1 MTFKVLQFLV
11 KRLTQLVLV
20 VLVVSLI
27 VFVLTSVLGNPVY
40 LMVRE
45 NATPEEIA
53 AVSAYLGLDKPLYVQ
68 YWIFVKNVL
77 NGNFGQSYMYHLPAL
92 ALITERLPA
101 TLDIVAVAMVLSIF
115 LGIPLGVWSGAYPK
129 SRFSKSVM
137 AMSIAGISMP
147 SFWIGMVMIYFFGLY
162 LGILP
167 VSGRGETGVIF
178 GITTSL
184 ATADGWAHIILPS
197 ITLAL
202 GNVATIIRLT
212 RAGMQENMR
221 QDYVKFARA
230 KGVPN
235 RKVLFGH
242 ALKNTLIPV
251 VTVFGLQL
259 GNLIAFT
266 TITETIYAWPGIGKM
281 LIDAVT
287 SADRP
292 IIAAYILFVAVMF
305 VFINFV
311 VDLLYVFIDPRIDLQ

>member
-1 MTFKVLQFLV
+1 VASEVLQFLV
-11 KRLTQLVLV
+11 KRLSQLVLV
-20 VLVVSLI
+20 MLAVSLI
-27 VFVLTSVLGNPVY
+27 VFILTSVLGNPVY

-45 NATPEEIA
+45 NATPEEVA
-53 AVSAYLGLDKPLYVQ
+53 AVTAALGLDKPLYVQ
-68 YWIFVKNVL
+68 FFVFIKNAL

-92 ALITERLPA
+92 MLIVERLPA
-101 TLDIVAVAMVLSIF
+101 TLDIVIVAMLLTIVI
-115 LGIPLGVWSGAYPK
+115 GIPLGVWSGAYPK
-129 SRFSKSVM
+129 SKFSKTVM
-137 AMSIAGISMP
+137 GLSIAGISMP

-167 VSGRGETGVIF
+167 VSGRGEVGKIF
-178 GITTSL
+178 GISTSL
-184 ATADGWAHIILPS
+184 ATADGWSHIILPS
-197 ITLAL
+197 LTLAL

-230 KGVPN
+230 KGVPV

-266 TITETIYAWPGIGKM
+266 TITETIYAWPGIGKL

-287 SADRP
+287 SGDRP
-292 IIAAYILFVAVMF
+292 IIAAYILFVAIMF
-305 VFINFV
+305 VVINFV

>member
-1 MTFKVLQFLV
+1 VSFKVLQFLV

-20 VLVVSLI
+20 LLVVSLI

-68 YWIFVKNVL
+68 YCIFVKNVL

-101 TLDIVAVAMVLSIF
+101 TLDIVAVAMALSIF

-129 SRFSKSVM
+129 SRVSKSIM

-184 ATADGWAHIILPS
+184 ATADGWAHIILPAV
-197 ITLAL
+197 TLAL

-266 TITETIYAWPGIGKM
+266 TITETIYAWPGIGKL
-281 LIDAVT
+281 LIDAVA

-292 IIAAYILFVAVMF
+292 IIAAYILFVAAMF
-305 VFINFV
+305 VFINFI

>member
-1 MTFKVLQFLV
+1 MLQFLV
-11 KRLTQLVLV
+11 KRLVQLVLV
-20 VLVVSLI
+20 MVVVSII
-27 VFVLTSVLGNPVY
+27 VFVFTSVMGNPVF

-45 NATPEEIA
+45 NASAEEIA

-68 YWIFVKNVL
+68 YWIFVKNAL
-77 NGNFGQSYMYHLPAL
+77 QGNFGQSYMYHLPAL
-92 ALITERLPA
+92 MLIIERLPA
-101 TLDIVAVAMVLSIF
+101 TLDIVAVAMVLSGVI
-115 LGIPLGVWSGAYPK
+115 GIPLGVLSGAYPK

-137 AMSIAGISMP
+137 AASIAGISMP
-147 SFWIGMVMIYFFGLY
+147 SFWTGMVMIYFFGLVA
-162 LGILP
+162 GVLP
-167 VSGRGETGVIF
+167 VSGRGEVGTVFGV
-178 GITTSL
+178 TTSL

-230 KGVPN
+230 KGVST

-266 TITETIYAWPGIGKM
+266 TITETIFAWPGIGK
-281 LIDAVT
+281 LLVDAVT

-292 IIAAYILFVAVMF
+292 IIAAYILFVAIMF
-305 VFINFV
+305 VFINFI
-311 VDLLYVFIDPRIDLQ
+311 VDLLYIFIDPRIDLQ

>member
-1 MTFKVLQFLV
+1 MLA
-11 KRLTQLVLV
+11 
-20 VLVVSLI
+20 VSLI
-27 VFVLTSVLGNPVY
+27 VFVLTSVMGNPVY

-45 NATPEEIA
+45 NATAEEIA
-53 AVSAYLGLDKPLYVQ
+53 AVTAALGLDKPLYVQ
-68 YWIFVKNVL
+68 FMIFIRNAL
-77 NGNFGQSYMYHLPAL
+77 HGNFGQSYMYHLPAL
-92 ALITERLPA
+92 MLIVARLPA
-101 TLDIVAVAMVLSIF
+101 TLDIVTVARLLTVLM
-115 LGIPLGVWSGAYPK
+115 GIPLGVWSGAYPK
-129 SRFSKSVM
+129 SKFSKSVM
-137 AMSIAGISMP
+137 ALSIAGISMP

-162 LGILP
+162 LGVLP
-167 VSGRGETGVIF
+167 VSGRGETSTLF

-184 ATADGWAHIILPS
+184 ATADGWAHIVLPS

-230 KGVPN
+230 KGVPV
-235 RKVLFGH
+235 RTVLFGH

-266 TITETIYAWPGIGKM
+266 TITETIYAWPGIGKL

-287 SADRP
+287 SGDRP

-305 VFINFV
+305 VVINFV

>member
-1 MTFKVLQFLV
+1 VLQFIV
-11 KRLTQLVLV
+11 KRLAQLVLV
-20 VLVVSLI
+20 MLAVSLI
-27 VFVLTSVLGNPVY
+27 VFVLTSVMGNPVY

-53 AVSAYLGLDKPLYVQ
+53 AVTAALGLDKPLYVQ
-68 YWIFVKNVL
+68 FMIFIRNAL
-77 NGNFGQSYMYHLPAL
+77 HGNFGQSYMYHLPAL
-92 ALITERLPA
+92 MLIVERLPA
-101 TLDIVAVAMVLSIF
+101 TLDIVAVAMILTVLM
-115 LGIPLGVWSGAYPK
+115 GIPLGVWSGAYPK
-129 SRFSKSVM
+129 SKFSKSVM
-137 AMSIAGISMP
+137 ALSIAGISMP
-147 SFWIGMVMIYFFGLY
+147 SFWVGMVMIYFFGLY
-162 LGILP
+162 LGVLP
-167 VSGRGETGVIF
+167 VSGRGETATIF

-230 KGVPN
+230 KGVSVH
-235 RKVLFGH
+235 KVLFGH

-251 VTVFGLQL
+251 VTIFGLQL

-266 TITETIYAWPGIGKM
+266 TITETIYAWPGIGKL

-287 SADRP
+287 SGDRP

-305 VFINFV
+305 VVINFV

>member
-1 MTFKVLQFLV
+1 MV
-11 KRLTQLVLV
+11 
-20 VLVVSLI
+20 VVSII
-27 VFVLTSVLGNPVY
+27 VFVFTSVMGNPVF

-45 NATPEEIA
+45 NASAEEIA

-68 YWIFVKNVL
+68 YWIFVKNAL
-77 NGNFGQSYMYHLPAL
+77 QGNFGQSYMYHLPAL
-92 ALITERLPA
+92 MLIIERLPA
-101 TLDIVAVAMVLSIF
+101 TLDIVAVAMVLSVVI
-115 LGIPLGVWSGAYPK
+115 GIPLGVLSGAYPK

-137 AMSIAGISMP
+137 AASIAGISMP
-147 SFWIGMVMIYFFGLY
+147 SFWTGMVMIYFFGLVA
-162 LGILP
+162 GVLP
-167 VSGRGETGVIF
+167 VSGRGEVGTVFGV
-178 GITTSL
+178 TTSL

-230 KGVPN
+230 KGVST

-266 TITETIYAWPGIGKM
+266 TITETIFAWPGIGK
-281 LIDAVT
+281 LLVDAVT

-292 IIAAYILFVAVMF
+292 IIAAYILFVAIMF
-305 VFINFV
+305 VFINFI
-311 VDLLYVFIDPRIDLQ
+311 VDLLYIFIDPRIDLQ

>member
-1 MTFKVLQFLV
+1 MLQFIV
-11 KRLTQLVLV
+11 KRLAQLVLV
-20 VLVVSLI
+20 MLAVSLI
-27 VFVLTSVLGNPVY
+27 VFVLTSVMGNPVY

-53 AVSAYLGLDKPLYVQ
+53 AVTAALGLDKPLYVQ
-68 YWIFVKNVL
+68 FMIFIRNAL
-77 NGNFGQSYMYHLPAL
+77 HGNFGQSYMYHLPAL
-92 ALITERLPA
+92 MLIVERLPA
-101 TLDIVAVAMVLSIF
+101 TLDIVAVAMILTVLM
-115 LGIPLGVWSGAYPK
+115 GIPLGVWSGAYPK
-129 SRFSKSVM
+129 SKFSKSVM
-137 AMSIAGISMP
+137 ALSIAGISMP
-147 SFWIGMVMIYFFGLY
+147 SFWVGMVMIYFFGLY
-162 LGILP
+162 LGVLP
-167 VSGRGETGVIF
+167 VSGRGETATIF

-230 KGVPN
+230 KGVSVH
-235 RKVLFGH
+235 KVLFGH

-251 VTVFGLQL
+251 VTIFGLQL

-266 TITETIYAWPGIGKM
+266 TITETIYAWPGIGKL

-287 SADRP
+287 SGDRP

-305 VFINFV
+305 VVINFV

>member
-1 MTFKVLQFLV
+1 MLQFLV
-11 KRLTQLVLV
+11 KRLAQLVLV
-20 VLVVSLI
+20 MVVVSII
-27 VFVLTSVLGNPVY
+27 VFVVTSVMGNPVF

-45 NATPEEIA
+45 NASPEEIA

-68 YWIFVKNVL
+68 YWIFVKNAL
-77 NGNFGQSYMYHLPAL
+77 QGNFGQSYMYHLPAL
-92 ALITERLPA
+92 MLIVERLPA
-101 TLDIVAVAMVLSIF
+101 TLDIVAVAMILSIAV
-115 LGIPLGVWSGAYPK
+115 GIPLGVLSGAYPK

-137 AMSIAGISMP
+137 ALSIAGISMP
-147 SFWIGMVMIYFFGLY
+147 SFWTGMVMIYFFGLVV
-162 LGILP
+162 GVLP
-167 VSGRGETGVIF
+167 VSGRGEVGVLF
-178 GITTSL
+178 GIRTSL
-184 ATADGWAHIILPS
+184 ATADGWAHLILPS
-197 ITLAL
+197 ITLAM

-230 KGVPN
+230 KGVPT
-235 RKVLFGH
+235 RRVLFGH

-266 TITETIYAWPGIGKM
+266 TITETIFAWPGIGK
-281 LIDAVT
+281 LLVDAVT

-305 VFINFV
+305 VFINFI
-311 VDLLYVFIDPRIDLQ
+311 VDLLYIFIDPRIDLQ

>member
-1 MTFKVLQFLV
+1 MFRYLIRRFSQL
-11 KRLTQLVLV
+11 LLVLFA
-20 VLVVSLI
+20 VSVI
-27 VFVLTSVLGNPVY
+27 VFIVTSVMGNPVY

-45 NATPEEIA
+45 NATEAEIQ
-53 AVSAYLGLDKPLYVQ
+53 AVIAYLGLDKPLPVQ
-68 YWIFVKNVL
+68 YGIFVKNAL
-77 NGNFGQSYMYHLPAL
+77 QGNFGQSYLYHLPAL
-92 ALITERLPA
+92 KLIVERLPA
-101 TLDIVAVAMVLSIF
+101 TLEIVVVALLLSA
-115 LGIPLGVWSGAYPK
+115 LVGIPLGVLAGAYPK
-129 SRFSKSVM
+129 SSFSSGVM
-137 AMSIAGISMP
+137 AFSIAGISMP
-147 SFWIGMVMIYFFGLY
+147 SFWIGMVLIFFFALY

-167 VSGRGETGVIF
+167 VSGRGEVGTLL

-184 ATADGWAHIILPS
+184 ATLDGWAHIVLPA

-221 QDYVKFARA
+221 QDYVRFARS
-230 KGVPN
+230 KGVPH
-235 RKVLFGH
+235 RKVMFGH

-251 VTVFGLQL
+251 VTIFGLQM

-266 TITETIYAWPGIGKM
+266 TITETIFAWPGMGKL
-281 LIDAVT
+281 LIDAIT

-311 VDLLYVFIDPRIDLQ
+311 VDILYIFIDPRIDLQ

>member
-115 LGIPLGVWSGAYPK
+115 
-129 SRFSKSVM
+129 
-137 AMSIAGISMP
+137 
-147 SFWIGMVMIYFFGLY
+147 

-266 TITETIYAWPGIGKM
+266 TITETIYAWPGIGKL

-305 VFINFV
+305 VFINFI

>member
-1 MTFKVLQFLV
+1 MLQFFARRLV
-11 KRLTQLVLV
+11 QLVLV
-20 VLVVSLI
+20 MFAVSLI

-53 AVSAYLGLDKPLYVQ
+53 AVSAQLGLDKPLYVQ
-68 YWIFVKNVL
+68 YGIFL
-77 NGNFGQSYMYHLPAL
+77 NNALHGRFGQSYMYRLPAL
-92 ALITERLPA
+92 TLIAERLPA
-101 TLDIVAVAMVLSIF
+101 TLDIVAVAMILSIVM
-115 LGIPLGVWSGAYPK
+115 GVPLGVWAGAYPK
-129 SRFSKSVM
+129 SRFSRCVM
-137 AMSIAGISMP
+137 AASIAGISMP
-147 SFWIGMVMIYFFGLY
+147 SFWIGMVMIYLFGLY
-162 LGILP
+162 LGVLP
-167 VSGRGETGVIF
+167 VSGRGAVGTILGVS
-178 GITTSL
+178 TSL
-184 ATADGWAHIILPS
+184 ATADGWAHVVLPS

-221 QDYVKFARA
+221 RDYVKFARA
-230 KGVPN
+230 KGVSTG
-235 RKVLFGH
+235 RVLFGH

-266 TITETIYAWPGIGKM
+266 TITETIYAWPGIGKL
-281 LIDAVT
+281 LIDAVS

-305 VFINFV
+305 VAINFV
-311 VDLLYVFIDPRIDLQ
+311 VDLLYVVIDPRIDLR

>member
-1 MTFKVLQFLV
+1 MLQFLV
-11 KRLTQLVLV
+11 KRLAQLVLV
-20 VLVVSLI
+20 MVVVSII
-27 VFVLTSVLGNPVY
+27 VFVVTSVMANPVF

-45 NATPEEIA
+45 NASPEEIA

-68 YWIFVKNVL
+68 YWIFVKNAL
-77 NGNFGQSYMYHLPAL
+77 QGNFGQSYMYHLPAL
-92 ALITERLPA
+92 MLIAERLPA
-101 TLDIVAVAMVLSIF
+101 TLDIVAVAMILSIAV
-115 LGIPLGVWSGAYPK
+115 GIPLGVLSGAYPK

-137 AMSIAGISMP
+137 ALSIAGISMP
-147 SFWIGMVMIYFFGLY
+147 SFWTGMVMIYFFGLVV
-162 LGILP
+162 GVLP
-167 VSGRGETGVIF
+167 VSGRGEVGVLF
-178 GITTSL
+178 GIRTSL
-184 ATADGWAHIILPS
+184 ATADGWAHLILPS
-197 ITLAL
+197 ITLAM

-230 KGVPN
+230 KGVPT
-235 RKVLFGH
+235 RRVLFGH

-266 TITETIYAWPGIGKM
+266 TITETIFAWPGIGK
-281 LIDAVT
+281 LLVDAVT

-305 VFINFV
+305 VFINFI
-311 VDLLYVFIDPRIDLQ
+311 VDLLYIFIDPRIDLQ

>member
-1 MTFKVLQFLV
+1 MLQFII
-11 KRLTQLVLV
+11 KRLAQLVLV
-20 VLVVSLI
+20 MLAVSLI
-27 VFVLTSVLGNPVY
+27 VFVLTSVMGNPVY

-45 NATPEEIA
+45 NATAEEIA
-53 AVSAYLGLDKPLYVQ
+53 AVTAALGLDKPLYVQ
-68 YWIFVKNVL
+68 FMIFIRNAL
-77 NGNFGQSYMYHLPAL
+77 HGNFGQSYMYHLPAL
-92 ALITERLPA
+92 MLIVERLPA
-101 TLDIVAVAMVLSIF
+101 TLDIVTVAMLLTVLM
-115 LGIPLGVWSGAYPK
+115 GIPLGVWSGAYPK
-129 SRFSKSVM
+129 SKFSKSVM
-137 AMSIAGISMP
+137 ALSIAGISMP

-162 LGILP
+162 LGVLP
-167 VSGRGETGVIF
+167 VSGRGETSTLF

-184 ATADGWAHIILPS
+184 ATADGWAHIVLPS

-230 KGVPN
+230 KGVPV
-235 RKVLFGH
+235 RTVLFGH

-266 TITETIYAWPGIGKM
+266 TITETIYAWPGIGKL

-287 SADRP
+287 SGDRP

-305 VFINFV
+305 VVINFV

>member
-1 MTFKVLQFLV
+1 MV
-11 KRLTQLVLV
+11 
-20 VLVVSLI
+20 VVSII
-27 VFVLTSVLGNPVY
+27 VFVFTSVMGNPVF

-45 NATPEEIA
+45 NASAEEIA

-68 YWIFVKNVL
+68 YWIFVKNAL
-77 NGNFGQSYMYHLPAL
+77 QGNFGQSYMYHLPAL
-92 ALITERLPA
+92 MLIIERLPA
-101 TLDIVAVAMVLSIF
+101 TLDIVAVAMVLSVVI
-115 LGIPLGVWSGAYPK
+115 GIPLGVLSGAYPK

-137 AMSIAGISMP
+137 AASIAGISMP
-147 SFWIGMVMIYFFGLY
+147 SFWTGMVMIYFFGLVA
-162 LGILP
+162 GVLP
-167 VSGRGETGVIF
+167 VSGRGEVGTVFGV
-178 GITTSL
+178 TTSL

-230 KGVPN
+230 KGVST

-266 TITETIYAWPGIGKM
+266 TITETIFAWPGIGK
-281 LIDAVT
+281 LLVDAVT

-292 IIAAYILFVAVMF
+292 IIAAYILFAAIMF
-305 VFINFV
+305 VFINFI
-311 VDLLYVFIDPRIDLQ
+311 VDLLYIFIDPRIDLQ

>member
-1 MTFKVLQFLV
+1 MLQFIV
-11 KRLTQLVLV
+11 KRLAQLVLV
-20 VLVVSLI
+20 MLAVSLI
-27 VFVLTSVLGNPVY
+27 VFVLTSVMGNPVY

-45 NATPEEIA
+45 NATAEEIA
-53 AVSAYLGLDKPLYVQ
+53 AVTAALGLDKPLYVQ
-68 YWIFVKNVL
+68 FMIFIRNAL
-77 NGNFGQSYMYHLPAL
+77 HGNFGQSYMYHLPAL
-92 ALITERLPA
+92 MLIVERLPA
-101 TLDIVAVAMVLSIF
+101 TLDIVTVAMLLTVLM
-115 LGIPLGVWSGAYPK
+115 GIPLGVWSGAYPK
-129 SRFSKSVM
+129 SKFSKSVM
-137 AMSIAGISMP
+137 ALSIAGISMP

-162 LGILP
+162 LGVLP
-167 VSGRGETGVIF
+167 VSGRGETAALF

-184 ATADGWAHIILPS
+184 ATADGWAHIVLPS

-230 KGVPN
+230 KGVPV
-235 RKVLFGH
+235 RTVLFGH

-266 TITETIYAWPGIGKM
+266 TITETIYAWPGIGKL

-287 SADRP
+287 SGDRP

-305 VFINFV
+305 VVINFV

>member
-1 MTFKVLQFLV
+1 MLQFLV
-11 KRLTQLVLV
+11 KRLAQLALGMV
-20 VLVVSLI
+20 VVSII
-27 VFVLTSVLGNPVY
+27 VFVFTSVMGNPVF

-53 AVSAYLGLDKPLYVQ
+53 AVAAYLGLDKPLYVQ
-68 YWIFVKNVL
+68 YGIFVKNAL
-77 NGNFGQSYMYHLPAL
+77 QGNFGQSYMYHLPAL
-92 ALITERLPA
+92 MLIVERLPA
-101 TLDIVAVAMVLSIF
+101 TLDIVAVAMALSIAV
-115 LGIPLGVWSGAYPK
+115 GIPLGVLSGAYPK

-137 AMSIAGISMP
+137 AASIAGISMP
-147 SFWIGMVMIYFFGLY
+147 SFWTGMVMIYFFGLVV
-162 LGILP
+162 GVLP
-167 VSGRGETGVIF
+167 VSGRGEVGTIF

-197 ITLAL
+197 ITLAM

-230 KGVPN
+230 KGVST

-266 TITETIYAWPGIGKM
+266 TITETIFAWPGIGK
-281 LIDAVT
+281 LLVDAVT

-305 VFINFV
+305 VFINFI
-311 VDLLYVFIDPRIDLQ
+311 VDLLYIFIDPRIDLQ

>member
-1 MTFKVLQFLV
+1 MLA
-11 KRLTQLVLV
+11 
-20 VLVVSLI
+20 VSLI
-27 VFVLTSVLGNPVY
+27 VFVLTSVMGNPVY

-45 NATPEEIA
+45 NATAEEIA
-53 AVSAYLGLDKPLYVQ
+53 AVTAALGLDKPLYVQ
-68 YWIFVKNVL
+68 FMIFIRNAL
-77 NGNFGQSYMYHLPAL
+77 HGNFGQSYMYHLPAL
-92 ALITERLPA
+92 MLIVERLPA
-101 TLDIVAVAMVLSIF
+101 TLDIVTVAMLLTVLM
-115 LGIPLGVWSGAYPK
+115 GIPLGVWSGAYPK
-129 SRFSKSVM
+129 SKFSKSVM
-137 AMSIAGISMP
+137 ALSIAGISMP

-162 LGILP
+162 LGVLP
-167 VSGRGETGVIF
+167 VSGRGETSTLF

-184 ATADGWAHIILPS
+184 ATADGWAHIVLPS

-230 KGVPN
+230 KGVPV
-235 RKVLFGH
+235 RTVLFGH

-266 TITETIYAWPGIGKM
+266 TITETIYAWPGIGKL

-287 SADRP
+287 SGDRP

-305 VFINFV
+305 VVINFV

>member
-1 MTFKVLQFLV
+1 MLQFLV
-11 KRLTQLVLV
+11 KRLAQLVLV
-20 VLVVSLI
+20 MVVVSII
-27 VFVLTSVLGNPVY
+27 VFVVTSVMGNPVF

-45 NATPEEIA
+45 NASPEEIA

-68 YWIFVKNVL
+68 YWIFVKNAL
-77 NGNFGQSYMYHLPAL
+77 QGNFGQSYMYHLPAL
-92 ALITERLPA
+92 MLIAERLPA
-101 TLDIVAVAMVLSIF
+101 TLDIVAVAMILSIAV
-115 LGIPLGVWSGAYPK
+115 GIPLGVLSGAYPK

-137 AMSIAGISMP
+137 ALSIAGISMP
-147 SFWIGMVMIYFFGLY
+147 SFWTGMVMIYFFGLVV
-162 LGILP
+162 GVLP
-167 VSGRGETGVIF
+167 VSGRGEVGVLF
-178 GITTSL
+178 GIRTSL
-184 ATADGWAHIILPS
+184 ATADGWAHLILPS
-197 ITLAL
+197 ITLAM

-230 KGVPN
+230 KGVPT
-235 RKVLFGH
+235 RRVLFGH

-266 TITETIYAWPGIGKM
+266 TITETIFAWPGIGK
-281 LIDAVT
+281 LLVDAVT

-305 VFINFV
+305 VFINFI
-311 VDLLYVFIDPRIDLQ
+311 VDLLYIFIDPRIDLQ

>member
-45 NATPEEIA
+45 NAAPEEIA

-197 ITLAL
+197 
-202 GNVATIIRLT
+202 
-212 RAGMQENMR
+212 MQENMR

-305 VFINFV
+305 VFINFI

>member
-1 MTFKVLQFLV
+1 MLQFLV
-11 KRLTQLVLV
+11 KRILQLFFVMIA
-20 VLVVSLI
+20 VSII
-27 VFVLTSVLGNPVY
+27 VFILTSVLGNPVY

-53 AVSAYLGLDKPLYVQ
+53 AVSAALGLDKPLYVQ
-68 YWIFVKNVL
+68 YGIFVKNAL
-77 NGNFGQSYMYHLPAL
+77 HGNFGQSYMYHLPAL
-92 ALITERLPA
+92 MLIAERLPA
-101 TLDIVAVAMVLSIF
+101 TLDIVVVALLLSIIV
-115 LGIPLGVWSGAYPK
+115 GVPLGVWSGAYPN
-129 SRFSKSVM
+129 SRFSKSIM

-147 SFWIGMVMIYFFGLY
+147 SFWIGMVMIYFFALY
-162 LGILP
+162 LGVLP
-167 VSGRGETGVIF
+167 VSGRGEVGVIF
-178 GITTSL
+178 GIRTSL

-197 ITLAL
+197 VTLAL
-202 GNVATIIRLT
+202 GDVATIIRLT

-230 KGVPN
+230 KGVSN

-266 TITETIYAWPGIGKM
+266 TITETIFAWPGIGKL
-281 LIDAVT
+281 LIDAVA

-292 IIAAYILFVAVMF
+292 IIAAYILFVSIMF
-305 VFINFV
+305 VVINFI

>member
-1 MTFKVLQFLV
+1 MLQFIV
-11 KRLTQLVLV
+11 KRLAQLVLV
-20 VLVVSLI
+20 MLAVSLI
-27 VFVLTSVLGNPVY
+27 VFVLTSVMGNPVY

-45 NATPEEIA
+45 NATAEEIA
-53 AVSAYLGLDKPLYVQ
+53 AVTAALGLDKPLYVQ
-68 YWIFVKNVL
+68 FMIFIRNAL
-77 NGNFGQSYMYHLPAL
+77 HGNFGQSYMYHLPAL
-92 ALITERLPA
+92 MLIVERLPA
-101 TLDIVAVAMVLSIF
+101 TLDIVTVAMLLTVLM
-115 LGIPLGVWSGAYPK
+115 GIPLGVWSGAYPK
-129 SRFSKSVM
+129 SKFSKSVM
-137 AMSIAGISMP
+137 ALSIAGISMP

-162 LGILP
+162 LGVLP
-167 VSGRGETGVIF
+167 VSGRGETSTLF

-184 ATADGWAHIILPS
+184 ATADGWAHIVLPS

-230 KGVPN
+230 KGVPV
-235 RKVLFGH
+235 RTVLFGH

-266 TITETIYAWPGIGKM
+266 TITETIYAWPGIGKL

-287 SADRP
+287 SGDRP

-305 VFINFV
+305 VVINFV